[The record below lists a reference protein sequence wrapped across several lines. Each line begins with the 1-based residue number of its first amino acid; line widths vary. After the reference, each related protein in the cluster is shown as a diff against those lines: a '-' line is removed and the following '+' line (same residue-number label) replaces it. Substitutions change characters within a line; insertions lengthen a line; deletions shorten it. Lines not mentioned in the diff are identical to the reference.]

1 MEVASAI
8 AAVIAAQQMNSVS
21 DGFMTAVLSGVSG
34 IIAAVGGVLWGR
46 RGVEK
51 KLERRESEVRAT
63 VANELRTKILNDPLN
78 VSPSFAEQNRAEHAE
93 LYGMVRKHEAQIAGL
108 VERDISQE
116 KLLDRMASQ
125 LDKLYDRIIG
135 GKKK

>member
-1 MEVASAI
+1 MDPSPI
-8 AAVIAAQQMNSVS
+8 AQNLNTVS
-21 DGFMTAVLSGVSG
+21 DGFMAAVMSGVSG
-34 IIAAVGGVLWGR
+34 IIAALGGVLWGK

-51 KLERRESEVRAT
+51 KLEQRESEIRAT
-63 VANELRTKILNDPLN
+63 VANELRAKVVNDPLN

-93 LYGMVRKHEAQIAGL
+93 LYGMVRKHEAQIAGII
-108 VERDISQE
+108 ERDVAQE
-116 KLLDRMASQ
+116 KILDRMAAQ

>member
-1 MEVASAI
+1 MTTLAAII
-8 AAVIAAQQMNSVS
+8 AATEMNSVS
-21 DGFMTAVLSGVSG
+21 DGFVTAILSGVTS
-34 IIAAVGGVLWGR
+34 IIAALGGVLWGK

-51 KLERRESEVRAT
+51 KLEQRESEIRAT

-93 LYGMVRKHEAQIAGL
+93 LYGMVRKHEAQIAGII
-108 VERDISQE
+108 ERDVAQE
-116 KLLDRMASQ
+116 KILDRMAAQ
-125 LDKLYDRIIG
+125 RDKLYDRIIG

>member
-1 MEVASAI
+1 MTTLAAII
-8 AAVIAAQQMNSVS
+8 AATEMNSVS
-21 DGFMTAVLSGVSG
+21 DGFMKAVLTGVAG
-34 IIAAVGGVLWGR
+34 IIAALGGVLWGK

-51 KLERRESEVRAT
+51 KLEQRESEIRAT

-93 LYGMVRKHEAQIAGL
+93 LYGMVRKHEAQIAGII
-108 VERDISQE
+108 ERDVAQE
-116 KLLDRMASQ
+116 KILDRMAAQ